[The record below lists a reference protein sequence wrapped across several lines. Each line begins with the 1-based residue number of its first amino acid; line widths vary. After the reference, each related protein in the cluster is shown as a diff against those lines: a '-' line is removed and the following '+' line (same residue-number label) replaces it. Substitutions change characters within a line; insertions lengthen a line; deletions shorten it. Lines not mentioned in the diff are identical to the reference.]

1 MGGGN
6 EKMAL
11 MNCPECGKEISD
23 KAKICIYCGYPL
35 EDENAKKETDIQCQ
49 ECGSKVYHDMGRC
62 PVSAYF
68 QAYLCVSLISHSAP
82 GAVPFPPFFP
92 LPFI

>member
-1 MGGGN
+1 
-6 EKMAL
+6 MAL

-62 PVSAYF
+62 PVCGSMRFYYKIGLNTISINRLEAFYF
-68 QAYLCVSLISHSAP
+68 SMQ
-82 GAVPFPPFFP
+82 
-92 LPFI
+92 

>member
-1 MGGGN
+1 
-6 EKMAL
+6 MAL

-62 PVSAYF
+62 PV
-68 QAYLCVSLISHSAP
+68 
-82 GAVPFPPFFP
+82 
-92 LPFI
+92 